1 MDRLAEQVV
10 DWHNRHPLAK
20 RITIYDVHTIGVVAL
35 PFMRSGSAALGAG
48 PVEPVLN
55 SEVAVP
61 GQENADWH
69 EGTTVAAE
77 LHPNAAHLD
86 ALADQETPLFAKR
99 KPLDTLRALLPLLLP
114 RRRNKALWP
123 VFSDRFI
130 DNLSIKK
137 IAAFADDYGYATRPG
152 DASWPLR
159 TVAVDDALAA
169 QGFAGAGGAW
179 PCELYLK
186 SAAIDAGTS
195 RSRVLIGRGGL
206 RPPVLGSRC
215 MDPKRLGAAAAVVA
229 LLVGVPVWQM
239 WPHSAAPAD
248 ELVAHAASAPHV
260 ASPAVVHAI
269 TASAPASTA
278 LAASMPE
285 APASSA
291 VAMVEAASGAASMP
305 AAAASAAASEPQPD
319 IRPQILP
326 LQGGRTKGGK
336 PIKGAPPIGSG
347 AASSPAATAH
357 EEPAAKPAAE
367 TAAPPA
373 PMVPKA
379 AVIVALVGPPSRDK
393 EAAEKLL
400 AVMLELAQPAL
411 PAPSLMASMPVPSSV
426 LPLQSQVF
434 LTPEGWRPALYP
446 FSSREQAQLINA
458 NLVAHGLRTKA
469 VNF

>member
-20 RITIYDVHTIGVVAL
+20 RITIYDVHTIGIVAL
-35 PFMRSGSAALGAG
+35 PFMRSGSGALGSAG
-48 PVEPVLN
+48 GQIEPVLT
-55 SEVAVP
+55 SEMVP
-61 GQENADWH
+61 AGPEGADWH

-86 ALADQETPLFAKR
+86 ALADQEAPFAKR
-99 KPLDTLRALLPLLLP
+99 KPLETLRALLPLLW
-114 RRRNKALWP
+114 RRKSMALWP

-130 DNLSIKK
+130 DNLSIKQV
-137 IAAFADDYGYATRPG
+137 AAFADEHGYATRPG

-159 TVAVDDALAA
+159 TIAVDDALAA
-169 QGFAGAGGAW
+169 AGFAGSSGAW

-215 MDPKRLGAAAAVVA
+215 LDPKRLGAAAAVIA
-229 LLVGVPVWQM
+229 LLIGVPVWQM
-239 WPHSAAPAD
+239 WPRSEPPQAGHAQ
-248 ELVAHAASAPHV
+248 AASAPR
-260 ASPAVVHAI
+260 P
-269 TASAPASTA
+269 ASAPMVHPVTPIAAAS
-278 LAASMPE
+278 AASMPE
-285 APASSA
+285 A
-291 VAMVEAASGAASMP
+291 
-305 AAAASAAASEPQPD
+305 AASAAALAEAASTPASVPAAMPAASEAAPPD

-326 LQGGRTKGGK
+326 LQGGRTRGGK
-336 PIKGAPPIGSG
+336 PITDAPPIGRP
-347 AASSPAATAH
+347 ASMPAAATH
-357 EEPAAKPAAE
+357 EEQPAAKPAAE
-367 TAAPPA
+367 TAT

-379 AVIVALVGPPSRDK
+379 AVVVALVGPPSRDK
-393 EAAEKLL
+393 ADAEKLL
-400 AVMLELAQPAL
+400 ALMLELAQPSL
-411 PAPSLMASMPVPSSV
+411 PSPSLMASMPVPSSV
-426 LPLQSQVF
+426 LPVQSQVF

-458 NLVAHGLRTKA
+458 NLVAHGLKTKA